1 MERKL
6 SQKAIKMRQRLTF
19 GRTGRTRASTM
30 SSSTASISMPGSRPR
45 SATTPP
51 SSESNPVEE
60 SWIDKDDVRCYN
72 FTDEPGFF
80 RPASPLLNRQEID
93 EDLEDEVKHSCT
105 LLVQSI
111 DRGLPIWPC
120 LDSNAGAGSLSTSTG
135 MRKASPLPETRMKF
149 QGRHLS
155 PARMDDEIPTH
166 KAEHDSGV
174 AFSNQSSRFYGRT
187 GSSNGN
193 QKPSSANN
201 APPPPIGNAVAAT
214 GRFYGTR
221 LSTSPREQEEITR
234 GRSRGRSFAT
244 ETASPR
250 SRSRSPSVSRS
261 RSPSPAIF
269 PYSPP
274 QADAIWAHENN
285 DLKPTIQPFTERD
298 TSLGAEGM
306 AWLRASLDIPTQP
319 TRDIQTSYSN
329 PPSQQQQ
336 PSTTSHL
343 APATAAPRRFYST
356 RQAPKKKL
364 TNWSAYEVTSSRSS
378 SICGSVSVHSFSSFD
393 ADDDEN
399 VGEKSYHGF
408 YQLAADP
415 AGNTNP
421 IAVPRNKET
430 IYSIGLSPDD
440 GQPRHKRKRASH
452 LLKKLA
458 GLGMRRREHSLE
470 GRRMHTAVAAIA

>member
-6 SQKAIKMRQRLTF
+6 SQKATKMRQRLTF
-19 GRTGRTRASTM
+19 GRTDRTRASTM
-30 SSSTASISMPGSRPR
+30 NSSTASISVPGSRPR

-51 SSESNPVEE
+51 SSESNPAEE
-60 SWIDKDDVRCYN
+60 SWVDKNDVRCYN
-72 FTDEPGFF
+72 FIDEPGFF
-80 RPASPLLNRQEID
+80 RPSSPLINRQELD

-120 LDSNAGAGSLSTSTG
+120 LEASAGAGSLSTSTG
-135 MRKASPLPETRMKF
+135 LAQPSPETRMKF

-155 PARMDDEIPTH
+155 PARMDYDIPVH

-187 GSSNGN
+187 GSSHGN
-193 QKPSSANN
+193 QKFASASN
-201 APPPPIGNAVAAT
+201 PPASGGNAAAT

-221 LSTSPREQEEITR
+221 LSTSPREQEEFNR

-250 SRSRSPSVSRS
+250 SRSRTPSVSRS

-285 DLKPTIQPFTERD
+285 ELKPTIQSLTERD

-306 AWLRASLDIPTQP
+306 AWLRASVHIPSQP

-329 PPSQQQQ
+329 PPTQQQ
-336 PSTTSHL
+336 PTTSHL

-378 SICGSVSVHSFSSFD
+378 SICGSISVHSFSSFD
-393 ADDDEN
+393 ADEDEN
-399 VGEKSYHGF
+399 VEKSYHGF

-415 AGNTNP
+415 AGNSNP

-430 IYSIGLSPDD
+430 IHSIGLSPDD

-458 GLGMRRREHSLE
+458 GLGMRKREHSLE